1 MSKASNWAKVQCTK
15 PKPFRVADD
24 KGKMVVI
31 AQVEPDGDL
40 SFNED
45 LNREWTYKP
54 KEARSLARWLLDTFG
69 EDTP

>member
-15 PKPFRVADD
+15 PKPFRVPDD
-24 KGKMVVI
+24 KGKMTLI

-45 LNREWTYKP
+45 LPRGWTYTP
-54 KEARSLARWLLDTFG
+54 KEARALARWILDTFDEIG
-69 EDTP
+69 T